1 MRVARVLSPMEP
13 PQLPCGPAQEPSL
26 AACLGSDGYHNV
38 PCLAFRGGGVP
49 GLSTTEDLGPLMSS
63 RPPQSEVRPQ
73 RESSAM
79 RVLELLML
87 VLDASGSVG
96 VTEAAAATGLHKAT
110 VSRILATLA
119 TREYVT
125 KDPIS
130 GRYLAGPAI
139 VRRLRKP
146 IVEDVL
152 CARGQPILARLRD
165 LSGETAS
172 LHVVAWPDRVFVGEV
187 PSLHGLRRAHAPGET
202 WPLTTGATGMAFLS
216 ASSDDV
222 VEQALIARAIPEAA
236 RAGFQRRLATA
247 RQMRVA
253 ISELPDHIS
262 GMVGMSSPIVGPSGQ
277 VIAMVTLSGP
287 AGRLTPRRMQE
298 LVPYLTGA
306 ADELRAIIG
315 A

>member
-1 MRVARVLSPMEP
+1 
-13 PQLPCGPAQEPSL
+13 
-26 AACLGSDGYHNV
+26 
-38 PCLAFRGGGVP
+38 
-49 GLSTTEDLGPLMSS
+49 
-63 RPPQSEVRPQ
+63 
-73 RESSAM
+73 M

-96 VTEAAAATGLHKAT
+96 VTEAAATTGLHKAT

-119 TREYVT
+119 EREYVT
-125 KDPIS
+125 KDPLS
-130 GRYLAGPAI
+130 GRYVAGPAI

-152 CARGQPILARLRD
+152 WARGQPILARLRD
-165 LSGETAS
+165 LSRETAS
-172 LHVVAWPDRVFVGEV
+172 LHVVAWPDRVCIGEV

-202 WPLTTGATGMAFLS
+202 WPLTTGATGMAFLA
-216 ASSDDV
+216 ASSEDV
-222 VEQALIARAIPEAA
+222 VEQALIARPIPESA
-236 RAGFQRRLATA
+236 RADFHGKLVMA
-247 RQMRVA
+247 RQTRVA
-253 ISELPDHIS
+253 VADAPDHIS

-287 AGRLTPRRMQE
+287 AGRLTPGRMQE
-298 LVPYLTGA
+298 LAPYLAGA